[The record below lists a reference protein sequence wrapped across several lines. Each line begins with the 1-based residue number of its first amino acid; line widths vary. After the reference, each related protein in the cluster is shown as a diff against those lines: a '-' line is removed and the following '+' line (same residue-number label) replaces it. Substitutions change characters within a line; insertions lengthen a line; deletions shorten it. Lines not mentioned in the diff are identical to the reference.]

1 MLVCLDVWKVT
12 IMTYAERFIFQ
23 RHSIKEHQFMD
34 ISFPNSL
41 SSSIFLFTSRVC
53 NALSCIEKIIA
64 FFKQPSPK
72 QPSTNVPVPYRM
84 TFSAQADLLLSIAF
98 VPSCH
103 DARLASATD
112 LSGDVEC
119 PLTSSR
125 KLLVLKI
132 SIWTCTA
139 PGKLRQCS
147 SSWGASPHRWHV
159 GWTDMSSRFW
169 WPCACLLL
177 HYPAAASR
185 RGGI

>member
-1 MLVCLDVWKVT
+1 
-12 IMTYAERFIFQ
+12 MTYAERFIFQ

-147 SSWGASPHRWHV
+147 SS
-159 GWTDMSSRFW
+159 
-169 WPCACLLL
+169 
-177 HYPAAASR
+177 
-185 RGGI
+185 